1 MKKVRD
7 QSASGGISGINI
19 TPIIDITLVLLII
32 MLVAA
37 PVMNI
42 PNMDVDLPEAFTS
55 ETKEKN
61 ISVSLGVDLRVA
73 VDENIVPLGELP
85 RTLDRQ
91 LKLKKNPVVIVR
103 ADRSVPYA
111 EVENLMELIKTKT
124 RAKRIAVATKQ
135 RPGNALGSAAP

>member
-7 QSASGGISGINI
+7 LSGSGGISGINI

-42 PNMDVDLPEAFTS
+42 PNMEVELPEAFTS
-55 ETKEKN
+55 ETKELN
-61 ISVSLGVDLRVA
+61 ISISLGTDLRVA
-73 VDENIVPLGELP
+73 VDENIVPITELP

-91 LKLKKNPVVIVR
+91 LKLKKNPIVIIR
-103 ADRSVPYA
+103 ADRSVPYS
-111 EVENLMELIKTKT
+111 EVENLMELIKVKT

-135 RPGNALGSAAP
+135 RPGTALAANP